1 MFSVPFLNG
10 SRAILTGCGKEEREM
25 EKYIEIRGRYNIAC
39 YRIDIDSDMRQTALK
54 FAKDIILSGN
64 QYSRLLP
71 EQVRN
76 SNDVSMQ
83 KKIEIQRTYI
93 GKLGE
98 LVFVKFLEESGKR
111 SEERRVGKE
120 C

>member
-1 MFSVPFLNG
+1 
-10 SRAILTGCGKEEREM
+10 M

-76 SNDVSMQ
+76 SNDS
-83 KKIEIQRTYI
+83 T
-93 GKLGE
+93 
-98 LVFVKFLEESGKR
+98 KR
-111 SEERRVGKE
+111 QSHWHITPIHAKPRRIW
-120 C
+120 